1 MDSILP
7 QSPMQPN
14 KSPKK
19 IQKVINQLFYWK
31 FNLVRLWEKLEEDMW
46 WICYRTRE
54 SVDIWTMHVTEEVIF
69 YGLHGYNLR

>member
-46 WICYRTRE
+46 
-54 SVDIWTMHVTEEVIF
+54 
-69 YGLHGYNLR
+69 